1 MAELDKSKPY
11 FHVHGDASGAAY
23 EQGGKMFDGNGQQVG
38 LIPADDDVAD
48 DVAEGKGK
56 GKKAKAKAVPA
67 DAPADDSPDNA
78 ADAAGATTAVDAQL
92 AAQGAE

>member
-38 LIPADDDVAD
+38 LIPADDDVA
-48 DVAEGKGK
+48 EGKGK
-56 GKKAKAKAVPA
+56 GKKAKAKAAPA

-78 ADAAGATTAVDAQL
+78 ADAAGATTAVDALL